1 MRHCWLLLGVFGAF
15 GTIGC
20 ASWRQPA
27 PATPDV
33 LVSAEPSTPPNV
45 ATQTV
50 SPTPQTEVG
59 NSVPTVRVETTLVE
73 TTGEGA
79 NLDQSDDSLTLV
91 DESLERGDKIAA
103 ASHLE
108 TYVRQHPDQA
118 MFRLQLAEL
127 LLQIKSDARA
137 KVHFEQFV
145 AKAQTAT
152 EPVRKYLVHAHTRL
166 MEIGERTDDP
176 FAELFHRGVGLLI
189 LVQEQDKTPDRDEGF
204 CEEMLCKAL
213 RALNEARERNPGDPR
228 VRVYLA
234 GVYER
239 MGNRRGAATERS
251 AARNGVVPGELTPGE
266 QSHVLIRGL

>member
-1 MRHCWLLLGVFGAF
+1 M
-15 GTIGC
+15 
-20 ASWRQPA
+20 S
-27 PATPDV
+27 
-33 LVSAEPSTPPNV
+33 SEPSTPPNV
-45 ATQTV
+45 APQAV
-50 SPTPQTEVG
+50 SPTPQVEVG
-59 NSVPTVRVETTLVE
+59 NSVPTARVE
-73 TTGEGA
+73 TTGEEVK
-79 NLDQSDDSLTLV
+79 LDQSDDSLTLV

-108 TYVRQHPDQA
+108 TYVRQHPDQV

-127 LLQIKSDARA
+127 FLQIKSDARA

-189 LVQEQDKTPDRDEGF
+189 LVQEQDKSPDRDEGF

-213 RALNEARERNPGDPR
+213 RALNDARERNPGDPR

-234 GVYER
+234 EVYER

-251 AARNGVVPGELTPGE
+251 AAHNRVVPGELTPGE
-266 QSHVLIRGL
+266 QSHVLIPGL